1 MAWFQKTKFGIW
13 KLSLQLEKPVSLS
26 WLLFSTNTMDV
37 EVLRGKIS
45 LCISLIPVGLC
56 WKMISMGAQGSIP
69 KDQQVKAL
77 HLYVDELDAM
87 LAKPLLMNLYTS
99 KPAPCHSFP
108 LHICMHLV
116 PELDTILNTKGRNNA
131 NHLCACQNTW
141 LAQKLIFIK
150 TWEIKLLDHYNLQVQ
165 MNLHTAMMSLCHPTN
180 NKFALFHSNWI
191 EKCHILSILKSAESQ
206 A

>member
-1 MAWFQKTKFGIW
+1 
-13 KLSLQLEKPVSLS
+13 
-26 WLLFSTNTMDV
+26 MDV
-37 EVLRGKIS
+37 EVLQGKIS
-45 LCISLIPVGLC
+45 LWISLIPVGLC

-99 KPAPCHSFP
+99 KPAPGHSFP

-131 NHLCACQNTW
+131 DCLHTCQNTW
-141 LAQKLIFIK
+141 LAQKLIFMK
-150 TWEIKLLDHYNLQVQ
+150 MWEIKILDHYNLQVQ

-180 NKFALFHSNWI
+180 NKFALFHSI
-191 EKCHILSILKSAESQ
+191 YQ
-206 A
+206 Y